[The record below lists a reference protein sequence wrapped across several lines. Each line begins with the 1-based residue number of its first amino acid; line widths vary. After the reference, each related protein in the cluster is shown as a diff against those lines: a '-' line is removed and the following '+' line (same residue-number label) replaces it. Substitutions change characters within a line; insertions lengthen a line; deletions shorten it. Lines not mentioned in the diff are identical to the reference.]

1 MSWRLALGLALVWG
15 LMAPGASGQE
25 SSPSRSRERRDEA
38 FRMVDAYVIANIQDS
53 LDLDD
58 DQYTR
63 VIPLVNKL
71 QKTRRESFGE
81 RGQALHRM
89 RRLLRSGTATE
100 GEVAEALKAFNALET
115 EGPERIRAQLN
126 ALDAVLTPLQQA
138 KYRIFELDVEQRMR
152 ELMRRSRR
160 NRSPQGEPGP

>member
-25 SSPSRSRERRDEA
+25 SSPSRTRERRDEA

-71 QKTRRESFGE
+71 QKTRREHLRE
-81 RGQALHRM
+81 RGRVLREM
-89 RRLLRSGTATE
+89 RRLLSSGTATE
-100 GEVAEALKAFNALET
+100 ADVEEALKVFNALET
-115 EGPERIRAQLN
+115 EGPEQIRAQLS

-138 KYRIFELDVEQRMR
+138 KYRVFELEVEQRMR
-152 ELMRRSRR
+152 ELMRRGR
-160 NRSPQGEPGP
+160 QEPPPEGQPRP

>member
-1 MSWRLALGLALVWG
+1 VSWRLALGLALVWG

-25 SSPSRSRERRDEA
+25 STPSRSRERRDEA

-58 DQYTR
+58 DQHTR

-71 QKTRRESFGE
+71 QKTRREHHAE
-81 RGQALHRM
+81 RGRALRKM

-100 GEVAEALKAFNALET
+100 AEVEEALQASNAIEA
-115 EGPERIRAQLN
+115 EGPERIRAQLS

-138 KYRIFELDVEQRMR
+138 KYRVFELEVEQRMR
-152 ELMRRSRR
+152 ELMRRGRR
-160 NRSPQGEPGP
+160 ERSPEGQPRP